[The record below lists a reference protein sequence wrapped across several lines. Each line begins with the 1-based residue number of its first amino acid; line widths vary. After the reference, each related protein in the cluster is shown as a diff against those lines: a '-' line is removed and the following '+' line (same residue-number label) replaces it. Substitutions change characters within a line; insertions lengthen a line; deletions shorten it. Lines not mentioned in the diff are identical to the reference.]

1 MAATLGSFEVDKKA
15 EAELKGTVYELVVKE
30 SKPATHKSGVSA
42 SEKEK
47 KKNTEVEGAD
57 ASIQYPWNM
66 TQDA

>member
-1 MAATLGSFEVDKKA
+1 MAATLGSFEVDKQAK
-15 EAELKGTVYELVVKE
+15 EELKGTVYESVVKE

-42 SEKEK
+42 SEKE